1 MVKGEERPTT
11 VHARQQGIHVGVE
24 PQRATLV
31 RSSDLTMKSCTP
43 QNVIYAVDGAHLLEI
58 PDARWAGFCVTTKV
72 FWEDHQHPD
81 RSECAVCC
89 LLQEPATDFEF
100 CIGLQDFVVSFW
112 VEF

>member
-31 RSSDLTMKSCTP
+31 RSSELTMTCCTP
-43 QNVIYAVDGAHLLEI
+43 LNDIYAVDGAHLLQI
-58 PDARWAGFCVTTKV
+58 PDARWSGFCVN
-72 FWEDHQHPD
+72 QHPD
-81 RSECAVCC
+81 RSECALCC
-89 LLQEPATDFEF
+89 LLQEPATHFEF
-100 CIGLQDFVVSFW
+100 CIGLQDFVMSFW